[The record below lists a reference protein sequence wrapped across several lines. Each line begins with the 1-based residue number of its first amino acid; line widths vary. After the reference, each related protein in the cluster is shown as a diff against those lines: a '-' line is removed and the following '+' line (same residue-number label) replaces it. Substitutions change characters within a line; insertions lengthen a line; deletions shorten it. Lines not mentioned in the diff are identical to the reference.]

1 MHRIA
6 LGIGTYITVIDVSY
20 SPTMVT
26 VFKSSSV
33 NVMCDSPRS
42 QRVQHLPL
50 VLFVMILVTLGPR
63 LGPRMRCVRARRY
76 TKIRELARQPSGCG
90 GISARTWQWQWLVRQ
105 RSSSSMIAVVSTHI
119 GVDAEAA
126 RASRE
131 WTFERYWESLART
144 I

>member
-1 MHRIA
+1 M
-6 LGIGTYITVIDVSY
+6 VI
-20 SPTMVT
+20 
-26 VFKSSSV
+26 VFKSTSIYNLC
-33 NVMCDSPRS
+33 NVQSFDMFSRNF
-42 QRVQHLPL
+42 LP
-50 VLFVMILVTLGPR
+50 VLFVMIFVTLGPR
-63 LGPRMRCVRARRY
+63 LGPRMRCARARRY